1 MLAVS
6 ALGCDLE
13 KGGRLGTCCENC
25 FFVKPEIKT
34 KLERKILAFIDN
46 ISSWKVKFFFS
57 VFVFS
62 KEEKYL
68 NENT

>member
-13 KGGRLGTCCENC
+13 KGGRLGTCCEN
-25 FFVKPEIKT
+25 KEIKT